1 MISSETLISNLFK
14 IAQSVNVPS
23 TPIRLTSRRW
33 RMFDKVAPEQ
43 LPALFQFQ
51 SPTRKTTGGVRPLL
65 KFEIRVLWM
74 MYLPLSPDFNTVV
87 SPALN
92 NYCDTLINALLTTR
106 VVQVG
111 SNPNITPNGMLAG
124 TIQDLGFPGKV
135 NCYVDGDVL
144 TDEGL
149 LSTYSL
155 LVIPITILTGI

>member
-1 MISSETLISNLFK
+1 MVSSETLIGNLFK
-14 IAQSVNVPS
+14 IAQSINTAV
-23 TPIRLTSRRW
+23 TPVRLTSRRW
-33 RMFDKVAPEQ
+33 RMYDKVAAEQ

-51 SPTRKTTGGVRPLL
+51 SPIRKMSGGVRPLL
-65 KFEIRVLWM
+65 KQEIRVLWM

-92 NYCDTLINALLTTR
+92 NYSDVLINALQTTR
-106 VVQVG
+106 FG
-111 SNPNITPNGMLAG
+111 PNGALTPNGMPAG

-135 NCYVDGDVL
+135 NCYVDGDAL

-155 LVIPITILTGI
+155 LVIPITILLPGI